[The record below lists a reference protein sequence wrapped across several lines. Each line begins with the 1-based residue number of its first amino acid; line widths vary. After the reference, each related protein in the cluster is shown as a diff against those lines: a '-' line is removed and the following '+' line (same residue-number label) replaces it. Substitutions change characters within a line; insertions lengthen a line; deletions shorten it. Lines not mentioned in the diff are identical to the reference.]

1 VTVAVDVKTVGNVI
15 AGEERP
21 AASGATFEKL
31 APATG
36 EVISLVAR

>member
-1 VTVAVDVKTVGNVI
+1 MTVAVDVKTVGNVI